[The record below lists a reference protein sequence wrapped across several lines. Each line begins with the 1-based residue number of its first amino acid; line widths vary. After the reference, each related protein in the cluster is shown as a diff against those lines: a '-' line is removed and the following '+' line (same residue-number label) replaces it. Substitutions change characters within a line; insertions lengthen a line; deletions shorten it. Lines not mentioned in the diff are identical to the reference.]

1 MDPLI
6 HLTFGLPNECTCAII
21 CYSMLVELLVE
32 NYAVVDRIRVRFHP
46 GLNLLTGETGS
57 GKSVVVDALGLLL
70 GARASAEMVRSGE
83 SRARVAGIFDVRDR
97 ADVRALLD
105 PAGFNIEDCELLIE
119 REILT
124 GGKSRAFLGSRP
136 VAVALLR
143 DLAPLLGDIH
153 GQHDQQ
159 LLFSPDAQRDML
171 DSFAGAGDLLA
182 RVSGIHQSW
191 RAAGAALEALEHT
204 EQEKLRLLDLWEF
217 QRKEIEGAAPSA
229 GEDEALAAER
239 RVLQNVGRLQDN
251 AGAAYAA
258 LYDAPESALAQLRTA
273 AKRLDD
279 LCRVDA
285 SLAPLGEQL
294 QSAELA
300 IKEASYVLRD
310 YLSGLEANPGRLE
323 EIENRLALLD
333 KLKRKYGASIAEV
346 LAFLAE
352 VRAQIEQVEH
362 AGERMEELRK
372 ERARWAAEYTQASA
386 DLTAL
391 RTRAARQL
399 EKGVEAELASLAMER
414 TKFRIA
420 MAASSWSAAGADRVE
435 FLVSPNLGEEPKALE
450 KVASGGEIS
459 RIALALKTCL
469 AAPKRAGDAMPLRTL
484 VFDEVDAGIGGSAA
498 EGVGRRLKKLAAAN
512 QVLCVTHLA
521 QIAAFADHHYCVEKH
536 ESSGRTVAGIEEL
549 DRAGRTRE
557 VGRMLSGQELTPEA
571 LKHAERLI
579 KSAAAG

>member
-1 MDPLI
+1 
-6 HLTFGLPNECTCAII
+6 
-21 CYSMLVELLVE
+21 MLVELLVE

-57 GKSVVVDALGLLL
+57 GKSIVVDAFGLLL
-70 GARASAEMVRSGE
+70 GARASAETIRSGE
-83 SRARVAGIFDVRDR
+83 ARARVAGIFDVRDR

-105 PAGFNIEDCELLIE
+105 PAGIAIEDSELLVE
-119 REILT
+119 REILA
-124 GGKSRAFLGSRP
+124 GGKSRSFVGSRP
-136 VAVALLR
+136 VAVSLLR
-143 DLAPLLGDIH
+143 ELAPLLGDIH

-159 LLFSPDAQRDML
+159 LLFSADAQRDML
-171 DSFAGAGDLLA
+171 DMFASSGGLLVRIGEIYAG
-182 RVSGIHQSW
+182 W
-191 RAAGAALEALEHT
+191 KAAGAALETLERT

-217 QRKEIEGAAPSA
+217 QRKEIEGAAPAA
-229 GEDEALAAER
+229 GEDEALEAER
-239 RVLQNVGRLQDN
+239 RVLQNLGRLQEN
-251 AGAAYAA
+251 ASTAYAA
-258 LYDAPESALAQLRTA
+258 LYDSPEAALAQVRVA

-279 LCRVDA
+279 ICRIDP
-285 SLAPLGEQL
+285 SLAALGEQL
-294 QSAELA
+294 QSAEVA
-300 IKEASYVLRD
+300 IKEASYGLRD

-333 KLKRKYGASIAEV
+333 KLKRKYGATVAEV

-352 VRAQIEQVEH
+352 VRGQIEQVEH
-362 AGERMEELRK
+362 TGERMDELRR
-372 ERARWAAEYTQASA
+372 ERERLARDFEQTAGE
-386 DLTAL
+386 LTAL
-391 RTRAARQL
+391 RTRAARKL

-414 TKFRIA
+414 TKFRIEI
-420 MAASSWSAAGADRVE
+420 AAAPWSAAGADRVE
-435 FLVSPNLGEEPKALE
+435 FLVSANLGEEPKPLE

-469 AAPKRAGDAMPLRTL
+469 SDDVATRRTL

-521 QIAAFADHHYCVEKH
+521 QIAAFADHHYCVEKR
-536 ESSGRTVAGIEEL
+536 ESQGRTVAGIEEL
-549 DRAGRTRE
+549 DRQGRTRE

-579 KSAAAG
+579 KNAG

>member
-1 MDPLI
+1 
-6 HLTFGLPNECTCAII
+6 
-21 CYSMLVELLVE
+21 MLVELLVE

-57 GKSVVVDALGLLL
+57 GKSIVVDAFGLLL
-70 GARASAEMVRSGE
+70 GARASAEMVRSGQA
-83 SRARVAGIFDVRDR
+83 RARVAGIFDVRDR

-105 PAGFNIEDCELLIE
+105 PAGFAIEDSELLIE
-119 REILT
+119 REILA

-136 VAVALLR
+136 VAVSLLR

-171 DSFAGAGDLLA
+171 DTFAASAATLA
-182 RVSGIHQSW
+182 RIAEIYTGW
-191 RAAGAALEALEHT
+191 RIAGTALETLERT

-217 QRKEIEGAAPSA
+217 QRKEIEGAAPAA
-229 GEDEALAAER
+229 GEDEMLETER
-239 RVLQNVGRLQDN
+239 RVLQNLGRLQEN
-251 AGAAYAA
+251 AGTAYAA
-258 LYDAPESALAQLRTA
+258 LYDSPDCALAQVRLA
-273 AKRLDD
+273 LKRLDD
-279 LCRVDA
+279 ICRIDP
-285 SLAPLGEQL
+285 SLAGLGEQL
-294 QSAELA
+294 QLADVA
-300 IKEASYVLRD
+300 IKEASYGLRD
-310 YLSGLEANPGRLE
+310 YLSGLEANPGRLD
-323 EIENRLALLD
+323 EIENRLALFD
-333 KLKRKYGASIAEV
+333 RLKRKYGASVAQV

-352 VRAQIEQVEH
+352 VRGQIEQVEH
-362 AGERMEELRK
+362 AGERMDELRK
-372 ERARWAAEYTQASA
+372 ERERLAHDYEQAAGE
-386 DLTAL
+386 LTAL
-391 RTRAARQL
+391 RTRAARKL

-414 TKFRIA
+414 TTFRIEIA
-420 MAASSWSAAGADRVE
+420 PAPWSPGGADRVE

-469 AAPKRAGDAMPLRTL
+469 AAPKSRGGESAPPRTL

-521 QIAAFADHHYCVEKH
+521 QIAAFADHHYCVEKR
-536 ESSGRTVAGIEEL
+536 ESQGRTVAGIEEL

-579 KSAAAG
+579 KSAG